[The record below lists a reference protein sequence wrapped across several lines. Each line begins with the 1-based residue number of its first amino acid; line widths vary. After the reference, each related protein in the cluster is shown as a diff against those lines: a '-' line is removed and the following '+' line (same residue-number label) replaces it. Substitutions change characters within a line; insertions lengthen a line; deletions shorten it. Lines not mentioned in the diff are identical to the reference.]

1 MGFTKCWFLL
11 VSLKLQKTCGLEQ
24 WCPTFLAPGT
34 GYVEDNFSTDGG
46 GGGLGLVS
54 GRFTCITFIVHFI
67 AIIITL

>member
-1 MGFTKCWFLL
+1 ML
-11 VSLKLQKTCGLEQ
+11 VPSCLTETAENL
-24 WCPTFLAPGT
+24 WSRAVVPNFLAPGT